1 MIKKALKG
9 QTYTNYLAKKLQK
22 IHEIEGSSAPDPIQ
36 TVKTFVNKVSMG
48 NHARK
53 VEDTA
58 GPYYGNIVKGFNR
71 ADDNLRKGSFEG
83 HRFTPED
90 HIKWYRFHREKL
102 TDGIMEDLKKP
113 TTSNNPLNFKTRTDA
128 LSQAKDYA
136 SKNKIN
142 PKNNLPKPSKD
153 WDTGATTR
161 DTGATRATKDSNAT
175 GDSGSSNLGK
185 ALGIVG
191 VGGLG
196 ALGIAGTAHYT
207 KNKNSNSKEDIN
219 KKSRNKTANYLNKK
233 MIKKATVQYLVKKAE
248 DLGFLNKQIVAGYIS
263 KVPDNYKKKYEK
275 YLL

>member
-1 MIKKALKG
+1 
-9 QTYTNYLAKKLQK
+9 
-22 IHEIEGSSAPDPIQ
+22 
-36 TVKTFVNKVSMG
+36 
-48 NHARK
+48 
-53 VEDTA
+53 
-58 GPYYGNIVKGFNR
+58 
-71 ADDNLRKGSFEG
+71 
-83 HRFTPED
+83 
-90 HIKWYRFHREKL
+90 
-102 TDGIMEDLKKP
+102 MEDLKKP

-142 PKNNLPKPSKD
+142 PKNNLPKPSR
-153 WDTGATTR
+153 ASR
-161 DTGATRATKDSNAT
+161 ATGATRATKATRATGDSNAT

-207 KNKNSNSKEDIN
+207 KNKNSNSK
-219 KKSRNKTANYLNKK
+219 KYRNKTANYLNKK